1 MRYIKVFE
9 ANFKR
14 SRNLPFTTKWSCT
27 VNSITP
33 PNHVNVFFE
42 NINHA
47 RYFTGQ
53 HTEYLEKTL
62 GVRKKKKKNCESA
75 RFSNLASVG
84 QK

>member
-1 MRYIKVFE
+1 
-9 ANFKR
+9 
-14 SRNLPFTTKWSCT
+14 
-27 VNSITP
+27 
-33 PNHVNVFFE
+33 VNVFFE

-62 GVRKKKKKNCESA
+62 GVRKKNKKNCESA